1 MTGAEW
7 KTYVLNKFKRTDKD
21 TELYQATT
29 DIIADMRLQFDSED
43 YKDEAY
49 TAGISTLGE
58 YKMALPS
65 DFGHIIGVV
74 SLIDSATNQEYDP
87 LVKISKEEYDSRTS
101 DRLLTS
107 NQNFG
112 IPESFCIYGKELF
125 ISPVPDK
132 TTYRYQINYTTED
145 FAEIASSTTSVPFSD
160 RYRNVLRC
168 GVLAELYDGMEN
180 FDEANYWR
188 TMYTAGLLK
197 IKQNDDDNVQDDESV
212 CYRGI

>member
-1 MTGAEW
+1 MTGTEFR
-7 KTYVLNKFKRTDKD
+7 TYVINKFKRDDKD

-29 DIIADMRLQFDSED
+29 DIIADMRLQFNSED
-43 YKDEAY
+43 YKEEAY
-49 TAGISTLGE
+49 ASGIAALGE

-65 DFGHIIGVV
+65 DFGHIIGNV
-74 SLIDSATNQEYDP
+74 SITDSASNQDYGQ
-87 LVKISKEEYDSRTS
+87 LVKVSKDKYDELTT

-107 NQNFG
+107 GQNFG
-112 IPESFCIYGKELF
+112 VPQYFCIYGKELF

-132 TTYRYQINYTTED
+132 TTYRYHLNYTTED
-145 FAEIASSTTSVPFSD
+145 FTEITAATTNVPFSNQ
-160 RYRNVLRC
+160 YRNILRC

-197 IKQNDDDNVQDDESV
+197 IKQNDDGNVQDDESV